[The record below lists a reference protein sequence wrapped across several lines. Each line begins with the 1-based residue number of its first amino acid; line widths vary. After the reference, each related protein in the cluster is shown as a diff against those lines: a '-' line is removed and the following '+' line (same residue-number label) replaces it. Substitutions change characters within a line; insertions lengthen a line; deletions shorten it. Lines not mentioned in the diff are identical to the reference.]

1 MQKTSRKV
9 VTVRR
14 AVGFVAIL
22 AVPLGSCSDVSE
34 GPVSPRSLRSAA
46 ADVTT
51 TNAIFPVEIETFV
64 PCANGGAGEIVALSG
79 NLHDLFHVTING
91 NRFKV
96 KVHTQPQGIR
106 GVGLTTGDG
115 YRGTGVTQE
124 TFGGS
129 LINGQA
135 SSTFVNN
142 FRVIGQGPG
151 NNFMIH
157 EVVHVTFN
165 AQGELTAVV
174 DQFSVTCS

>member
-1 MQKTSRKV
+1 M
-9 VTVRR
+9 
-14 AVGFVAIL
+14 
-22 AVPLGSCSDVSE
+22 
-34 GPVSPRSLRSAA
+34 
-46 ADVTT
+46 
-51 TNAIFPVEIETFV
+51 

-79 NLHDLFHVTING
+79 KLHDLFHIMTNG

-106 GVGLTTGDG
+106 GVGLTSGDR

-129 LINGQA
+129 LVNGQA

-142 FRVIGQGPG
+142 FRIVGQGPG

-157 EVVHVTFN
+157 EVVHVTLN
-165 AQGELTAVV
+165 ARGELTATV
-174 DQFSVTCS
+174 DRLSTTCK

>member
-1 MQKTSRKV
+1 L
-9 VTVRR
+9 TVR
-14 AVGFVAIL
+14 AVTLLVLTLAI
-22 AVPLGSCSDVSE
+22 PLGACSDVPE
-34 GPVSPRSLRSAA
+34 GPLGPRSLRRAA

-51 TNAIFPVEIETFV
+51 TNVVFPVEIEQFV

-79 NLHDLFHVTING
+79 NLHDLFHVTMNG

-96 KVHTQPQGIR
+96 KVHTQPQGVR
-106 GVGLTTGDG
+106 GVGLTTGDR

-129 LINGQA
+129 LVNGQA

-142 FRVIGQGPG
+142 FRFIGQGPG

-157 EVVHVTFN
+157 EVVHFTIN
-165 AQGELTAVV
+165 AAGEITATVG
-174 DQFSVTCS
+174 SSSATCK

>member
-1 MQKTSRKV
+1 MH
-9 VTVRR
+9 R
-14 AVGFVAIL
+14 AIGLVIIL
-22 AVPLGSCSDVSE
+22 AVPLGACSDVSE
-34 GPVSPRSLRSAA
+34 GPLGRRGLTRAA

-51 TNAIFPVEIETFV
+51 TNFIFPVEIETFV
-64 PCANGGAGEIVALSG
+64 PCANGGVGEIVALSG
-79 NLHDLFHVTING
+79 DLHDLFHLTING

-106 GVGLTTGDG
+106 GVGLTTGDR

-129 LINGQA
+129 LVNGQA

-151 NNFMIH
+151 NNLMIH
-157 EVVHVTFN
+157 ELLHLTIN
-165 AQGELTAVV
+165 AQGELTAAV
-174 DQFSVTCS
+174 DYLSTTCK

>member
-1 MQKTSRKV
+1 M
-9 VTVRR
+9 RR
-14 AVGFVAIL
+14 TIGLFAIL
-22 AVPLGSCSDVSE
+22 TVPLTGCSDTTESPL
-34 GPVSPRSLRSAA
+34 GPRGLRETAA
-46 ADVTT
+46 AVETS
-51 TNAIFPVEIETFV
+51 NIIFPVDIETFV
-64 PCANGGAGEIVALSG
+64 PCANGGAGEIVVLSG
-79 NLHDLFHVTING
+79 NLHDLFHITING

-106 GVGLTTGDG
+106 GVGLTTGDS

-129 LINGQA
+129 FVNGQA

-142 FRVIGQGPG
+142 FRIVGQGPG

-165 AQGELTAVV
+165 AKGELTAVV
-174 DQFSVTCS
+174 EQLSVTCK